1 MRYLGVLIG
10 AILLAAMQA
19 GAQGNVPGSLLLDP
33 SSGAPSPTLNVPAA
47 AAIAAAPADFET
59 RAPEFSGLYPMAPAT
74 SQSAAP
80 QEIKGV
86 FGDYSTQVFAGF
98 TYFPFYKV
106 PGTVENMPGADISM
120 AYYLKYLVA
129 ADVEAFGAI
138 GSNNGQATHFVF
150 FGGGPRVRYVTSR
163 GPEIWAHALV
173 GFAHSGPESVYVNP
187 TGFAFEAG
195 GGVDFG
201 QPHRRWVYRLQGDLI
216 GTRLFGTYQ
225 YSPKVAAGIVFKF

>member
-33 SSGAPSPTLNVPAA
+33 SSGASSPILNVPAIDA
-47 AAIAAAPADFET
+47 AHADPESST
-59 RAPEFSGLYPMAPAT
+59 PEFSGLFPSTPAAGQAGAPE
-74 SQSAAP
+74 
-80 QEIKGV
+80 EIKGV

-129 ADVEAFGAI
+129 ADVEAFGTI
-138 GSNNGQATHFVF
+138 GSLNGQATHFVF
-150 FGGGPRVRYVTSR
+150 FGGGPRVRYVTPR
-163 GPEIWAHALV
+163 GPEFWAHALV
-173 GFAHSGPESVYVNP
+173 GFAHSGPETVYVNP

-201 QPHRRWVYRLQGDLI
+201 PPHRRWVYRLQGDLV

>member
-33 SSGAPSPTLNVPAA
+33 SSGASSHFLDVPAA
-47 AAIAAAPADFET
+47 AAIAAAPAGLETPAPDFN
-59 RAPEFSGLYPMAPAT
+59 GLFPAAR
-74 SQSAAP
+74 QSAAP

-86 FGDYSTQVFAGF
+86 FGDYSTQVFVGF

-120 AYYLKYLVA
+120 AYYLKYSVA
-129 ADVEAFGAI
+129 ADVEGFGAI

-150 FGGGPRVRYVTSR
+150 FGAGPRVRYVTSR
-163 GPEIWAHALV
+163 GPEFWAHVLV
-173 GFAHSGPESVYVNP
+173 GFAHSGPETVFVNP

-201 QPHRRWVYRLQGDLI
+201 QPHRRWVYRLQGDLV

-225 YSPKVAAGIVFKF
+225 YSPKVAAGVVFKF

>member
-19 GAQGNVPGSLLLDP
+19 GAQGNVSGSLLLEP
-33 SSGAPSPTLNVPAA
+33 SSGASFHAADLPAVVANTTTFPSSELAT
-47 AAIAAAPADFET
+47 
-59 RAPEFSGLYPMAPAT
+59 PEFSGLYPAAPAAN
-74 SQSAAP
+74 QAASP
-80 QEIKGV
+80 EEIKGV

-129 ADVEAFGAI
+129 ADVEGFGTI
-138 GSNNGQATHFVF
+138 GSNNGKTTHFVF
-150 FGGGPRVRYVTSR
+150 FGAGPRVRYVTGR
-163 GPEIWAHALV
+163 GPEFWAHALV
-173 GFAHSGPESVYVNP
+173 GFAHSGPETVYINS

-201 QPHRRWVYRLQGDLI
+201 MPHRRWVYRVQGDMV

>member
-1 MRYLGVLIG
+1 MRYLAVLIG
-10 AILLAAMQA
+10 AILLAAIQA
-19 GAQGNVPGSLLLDP
+19 GAQVNVPGSLLLDP
-33 SSGAPSPTLNVPAA
+33 SSGASFHFADAPAVA
-47 AAIAAAPADFET
+47 AVAAAPFISESSK
-59 RAPEFSGLYPMAPAT
+59 PEFSGLFPSTPAAGQAGAP
-74 SQSAAP
+74 
-80 QEIKGV
+80 EGIKGV

-98 TYFPFYKV
+98 TYFAFYKV

-120 AYYLKYLVA
+120 AYYLKYWAA
-129 ADVEAFGAI
+129 ADVEGFGAI
-138 GSNNGQATHFVF
+138 GSANSQTTHFVF

-163 GPEIWAHALV
+163 GPEFWAHALV
-173 GFAHSGPESVYVNP
+173 GFAHSGPESVYINP

-201 QPHRRWVYRLQGDLI
+201 PPHRRWVYRLQGDLV